1 MKEIYII
8 RHGETL
14 YNVEKRVQGRG
25 VDSSLNEK
33 GRQQAQAFY
42 EFYKN
47 HGFELVITSSLNRS
61 KETVADF
68 IHRNSNKHLA
78 FDYLDEISWGIYEGK
93 ESSEELHKEHRKVL
107 SEWSNA
113 NYDARIEGGESAM
126 EMHNRLQKFMEL
138 LPSFPEKKI
147 LICTHGATLGFL
159 MTMLQNEPLSLMPNY
174 KYHNTG
180 LCKFIYDGKNYNLL
194 LNNDLEHLELLS

>member
-14 YNVEKRVQGRG
+14 YNVERRVQGRG
-25 VDSSLNEK
+25 VNSSLNEK
-33 GRQQAQAFY
+33 GRQQARAFF
-42 EFYKN
+42 ELYKN
-47 HGFELVITSSLNRS
+47 HNFELLITSSLNRS
-61 KETVADF
+61 KETVVDF
-68 IHRNSNKHLA
+68 IQQHNTKHLSY
-78 FDYLDEISWGIYEGK
+78 DYLDEISWGIYEGK
-93 ESSEELHKEHRKVL
+93 EASEDLHAEHKRVL

-113 NYDARIEGGESAM
+113 NYDAKIEGGESAF
-126 EMHNRLQKFMEL
+126 EMQNRLFKFLEL
-138 LPSFPEKKI
+138 LPSFPERKI

-180 LCKFIYDGKNYNLL
+180 LCKFIYDGENFNLL
-194 LNNDLEHLELLS
+194 LNNDLEHLDMLS